1 MNQPIDPLII
11 IGADIAKSKD
21 ESNPA
26 AVPPTTLT
34 SAKIMIV
41 VKAPTIPGNKIVKS
55 YRSILPAKIW

>member
-11 IGADIAKSKD
+11 TGTDIAKSKD
-21 ESNPA
+21 ENNPA

-55 YRSILPAKIW
+55 YRSILSAKIW